1 MKHFAF
7 ALAVLAGLGLSGCFT
22 RTIVRVEEHGRAKN
36 AMLIETADHHNWLVY
51 QKTARTYWE
60 CSDDGKKV
68 TCKRACDEAGI
79 FVSSTGTDL
88 VCPTAVGNMNNFSS
102 GGR

>member
-1 MKHFAF
+1 MKRIAF
-7 ALAVLAGLGLSGCFT
+7 ALAIMASLGLSACMT
-22 RTIVRVEEHGRAKN
+22 RTIVRVEEHGRAKD
-36 AMLIETADHHNWLVY
+36 AMLIETTDHHNWLIY
-51 QKTARTYWE
+51 QKLNRTYWE

-79 FVSSTGTDL
+79 FVSSTGKDL
-88 VCPTAVGNMNNFSS
+88 VCPMAAGNINNFSS